1 MTAGPLDLKF
11 PISRQT
17 ASPKLMYVHIYNV
30 NVLKDIL
37 HGNRTKCNDFII
49 LPSSKL
55 LVLEVRTHP
64 AWMRRHWSCRWCTM

>member
-37 HGNRTKCNDFII
+37 HAKRT
-49 LPSSKL
+49 
-55 LVLEVRTHP
+55 
-64 AWMRRHWSCRWCTM
+64 